1 MSTAFLD
8 SAVEAPRFGYPGVV
22 SLYAMQHT
30 MDVEEEM
37 CFDPAIHCF
46 QGIWKHEDPLFFI
59 HGLRQLMRLATERV
73 ARSYGYR
80 VGGVLVDYGT
90 LYRFL
95 VEEAEAW
102 ECSEGKLEERR
113 KTSPLDVFAG
123 TIAEADI
130 DHLFVLG
137 SAWLCF
143 KIAQRVHARVG
154 GSRMK
159 PFVMPSAVVCSNG
172 SSVHLFLLDATE
184 CGLSNDDLFVRCQ
197 CWLQFDIVFQ
207 FASSRYNEWWEKR
220 AFFASSPN
228 FTTDNSAGA
237 LRIQL
242 QLCRA
247 CGVVMDAMLEMEGV
261 TFIDP
266 LLLEPRLNRSQRNMI
281 RLSLTL
287 EQQFF
292 CLRSTSGTRVAAPRT
307 K

>member
-1 MSTAFLD
+1 MDTHRWICVSGRDGVVRTRWGPCPVSCQVLFCGDKHIRSDANEGRCFSWMSTAFLD

-102 ECSEGKLEERR
+102 ECSEGRLEERR

-123 TIAEADI
+123 TIAETEI

-137 SAWLCF
+137 SA
-143 KIAQRVHARVG
+143 
-154 GSRMK
+154 
-159 PFVMPSAVVCSNG
+159 
-172 SSVHLFLLDATE
+172 
-184 CGLSNDDLFVRCQ
+184 
-197 CWLQFDIVFQ
+197 
-207 FASSRYNEWWEKR
+207 
-220 AFFASSPN
+220 
-228 FTTDNSAGA
+228 
-237 LRIQL
+237 
-242 QLCRA
+242 
-247 CGVVMDAMLEMEGV
+247 
-261 TFIDP
+261 
-266 LLLEPRLNRSQRNMI
+266 
-281 RLSLTL
+281 
-287 EQQFF
+287 
-292 CLRSTSGTRVAAPRT
+292 
-307 K
+307 